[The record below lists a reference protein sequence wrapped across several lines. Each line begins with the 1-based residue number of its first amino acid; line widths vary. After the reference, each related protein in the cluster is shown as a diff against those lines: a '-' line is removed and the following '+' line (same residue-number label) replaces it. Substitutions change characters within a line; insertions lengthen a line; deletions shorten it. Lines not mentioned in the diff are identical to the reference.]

1 MTYTLLIA
9 VVVFLAVPAVAA
21 AARIAAHY
29 RYGAHGRPDLES
41 GHTRVLR
48 PAEALSR
55 ARHPSR
61 LAEGDAGGSRAR
73 TEPRTATLRPVFH
86 IGATP
91 VPERVSPWPSDEH
104 IRGEFGL
111 DSPDHRDRA
120 A

>member
-1 MTYTLLIA
+1 MTYAIA
-9 VVVFLAVPAVAA
+9 VAVFVLVPAVAA
-21 AARIAAHY
+21 ATRIAAHY

-41 GHTRVLR
+41 GDLRDLR

-61 LAEGDAGGSRAR
+61 LPAVDASGSQTR
-73 TEPRTATLRPVFH
+73 TKTRRATLRPAFH

-91 VPERVSPWPSDEH
+91 VPERVSPWPSDRH
-104 IRGEFGL
+104 IRREFDL
-111 DSPDHRDRA
+111 DSPDHRSRA